1 MTHGLPEFTIAA
13 VFLAGLG
20 GGVHCAAMCGP
31 LVGIACGPRTHG
43 LSRTQWLCQAL
54 AYNAGRVSTYVIA
67 GALTGAIGA
76 TGLALRGEP
85 LTQQMVLAAMSVSLI
100 VLAAYMAGIAP
111 LVRAIEAAGGAAWRR
126 IQPYSRWFLPANTPA
141 RAFGLGLVWGWLP
154 CGMVYVALI
163 AALTTADPLHGA
175 LVMAAFGLGTLPNLL
190 ALSAWFQYVANLARG
205 RLLRTLVAAAIAGM
219 GILGIARAVEPATVS
234 GDGAW
239 CLSIPGIAAALG
251 VCRT

>member
-1 MTHGLPEFTIAA
+1 VTHGLPEFTIAA

-31 LVGIACGPRTHG
+31 LVGIACGAHRG
-43 LSRTQWLCQAL
+43 GQGGGRWLRQAL

-219 GILGIARAVEPATVS
+219 GILGIARAVEPATES

-239 CLSIPGIAAALG
+239 CLSIPGIAAMFAG
-251 VCRT
+251 H